1 MVFFVSGLTCQECGE
16 KLESHIQRQPG
27 VNAAA
32 LLVTG
37 KLIIECEDAYAE
49 AIEADVMASAPKA
62 QGDVRVKRVQRPIIA
77 EYYGMLNWTI
87 HPKIKYRTAASEM

>member
-27 VNAAA
+27 VIAAA

-62 QGDVRVKRVQRPIIA
+62 QGDVRVKRVQRSSRRILRHVI
-77 EYYGMLNWTI
+77 LDNI
-87 HPKIKYRTAASEM
+87 SKY